1 MTISLQKSVLS
12 AVGGLA
18 LFFNTGVALSASA
31 ASAFIDWSTFKIT
44 AINLGSGMPDYSLS
58 DKYTEV
64 DVEVDALDNW
74 QYDFENDWTSFI
86 SVSLGGSNAMANES
100 QMLASTQTSYGY
112 GLASVDRHA
121 TIVISGSG
129 LLLFTA
135 DYEISAAIDGQAY
148 DYAFAGVNFWA
159 DIFSQN
165 GLETMSAS
173 SFLELEPFGFADQ
186 VNRRKTLGLAFLVND
201 NDTILF
207 SANSFANVTAVPVPA
222 AVWLFGSALIC
233 LISVGRRRAIEV

>member
-18 LFFNTGVALSASA
+18 LLFNTGVALSASA
-31 ASAFIDWSTFKIT
+31 ASAFLDWSTFNIT
-44 AINLGSGMPDYSLS
+44 AIDLGSGIPDYSYS

-64 DVEVDALDNW
+64 DVEVDALHNW
-74 QYDFENDWTSFI
+74 QYDFENDWTSPI
-86 SVSLGGSNAMANES
+86 SVSLGGSNAQADES

-121 TIVISGSG
+121 TIEINGSG

-135 DYEISAAIDGQAY
+135 DYDISAVIDGQSG

-165 GLETMSAS
+165 GLETMTTS
-173 SFLELEPFGFADQ
+173 SFLELETFGFADQ
-186 VNRRKTLGLAFLVND
+186 ESKSKTLGLAFLVND
-201 NDTILF
+201 GDTILF

-222 AVWLFGSALIC
+222 AVWLLGSALIG
-233 LISVGRRRAIEV
+233 LISVGRRRVIGA